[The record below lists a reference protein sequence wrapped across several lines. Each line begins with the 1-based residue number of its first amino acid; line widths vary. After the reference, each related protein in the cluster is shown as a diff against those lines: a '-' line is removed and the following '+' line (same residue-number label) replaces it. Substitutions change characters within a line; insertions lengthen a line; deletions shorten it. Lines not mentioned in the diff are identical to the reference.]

1 MTAARRNR
9 GAGAANRTPV
19 PWRPL
24 ALAALVVLALG
35 GCAGSLSD
43 NATAQRAARRE
54 RERRVRAMQAATR
67 TTPAGERLRGDAL
80 LAAVSGRAHLF
91 VYERTPDGRA
101 GRYVEKLYFRADGR
115 LVYTNT
121 LWRTDPEGLPD
132 DRWRLDADRLCY
144 VNGSFERG
152 VEHCFALSRRDDGR
166 LQYAYAEPGGEY
178 DGLLTRSTR
187 AVVEGAAAAAPAS
200 LDAPP

>member
-1 MTAARRNR
+1 MLRPRIERGGGVRLRR
-9 GAGAANRTPV
+9 AFAL
-19 PWRPL
+19 L
-24 ALAALVVLALG
+24 ATIVLS
-35 GCAGSLSD
+35 GCAGSFSD
-43 NATAQRAARRE
+43 NAIEQRAARRE
-54 RERRVRAMQAATR
+54 RERRVRAMEAATR
-67 TTPAGERLRGDAL
+67 STPPGERLRGAAL
-80 LAAVSGRAHLF
+80 GEAVSGRAHLF

-121 LWRTDPEGLPD
+121 LWRTDPEGLPG

-144 VNGSFERG
+144 VNDSFERG

-178 DGLLTRSTR
+178 DRLLTRSTR
-187 AVVEGAAAAAPAS
+187 AIVEGAAAATPAS
-200 LDAPP
+200 LDAAR